1 MMKMRSTSFRLLLL
15 LLVVSLIRGNT
26 RGNDNFGEGTAVDI
40 PVPPTNVLEHGQ
52 KQKQQPTVVTKF
64 CHLIVLVHGYLGSE
78 REQEYLGEALS
89 TRGNTTSNTSP
100 QHDFVILYSTAN
112 VGKTTDGIA
121 PGGKRLA
128 AEIYTWIQH
137 YQHEADADDNNDATH
152 HRTIVTLSIIGNSLG
167 GLYSRYALGELYY
180 NRTDYPENIF
190 RATTDEEQR
199 ADGMMTILPLVFC
212 STSSPHLGVSQE
224 LFLSVPHWLEPYL
237 ATGLQQQTLHDLFS
251 NVQKKATIVY
261 DMCDP
266 DHTTTND
273 EEQEQDDTPR
283 NYLRPLQ
290 LFHKRIA
297 VANAYNTDFLVSV
310 ASAAFLSAD
319 STSLHYAP
327 EEDDDVKEA
336 EADTA
341 TVTTATCSSASSSSS
356 SSSTSAA
363 PDEDE
368 EETTSTTNPNT
379 CNRLPSDRPP
389 NRWMEH
395 MDMVLLQVTTT
406 PDPAGIGTTMD
417 TTKKRTNS
425 NTQTLDR
432 RQVCAENLD
441 QLGWHK
447 IFLDTRALLPSWM
460 VLPLASEL
468 LAPSPAIDTKTT
480 STTQRRSAY
489 TSQELYGELKRYG
502 TLLPIAHPLNMA
514 NAKTPWYRSLTAR
527 GQPIMDALADLL
539 VTDIRRLAEQT
550 HIVTHKQAR
559 TNNKNENNN

>member
-1 MMKMRSTSFRLLLL
+1 
-15 LLVVSLIRGNT
+15 
-26 RGNDNFGEGTAVDI
+26 
-40 PVPPTNVLEHGQ
+40 
-52 KQKQQPTVVTKF
+52 
-64 CHLIVLVHGYLGSE
+64 
-78 REQEYLGEALS
+78 
-89 TRGNTTSNTSP
+89 
-100 QHDFVILYSTAN
+100 
-112 VGKTTDGIA
+112 
-121 PGGKRLA
+121 
-128 AEIYTWIQH
+128 
-137 YQHEADADDNNDATH
+137 
-152 HRTIVTLSIIGNSLG
+152 LSIIGNSLG

-180 NRTDYPENIF
+180 NRTDYPTNLF
-190 RATTDEEQR
+190 RATTEEQR
-199 ADGMMTILPLVFC
+199 AGGTMPILPLVFC

-237 ATGLQQQTLHDLFS
+237 ATGLQQQTMHDLFS
-251 NVQKKATIVY
+251 NVQHKATIVY

-266 DHTTTND
+266 EHTTTND
-273 EEQEQDDTPR
+273 EEETDDTQR

-319 STSLHYAP
+319 STSLHYAQ
-327 EEDDDVKEA
+327 EDDNDEQEA
-336 EADTA
+336 EADTV
-341 TVTTATCSSASSSSS
+341 VTAATCSSASSSSS
-356 SSSTSAA
+356 SSSNSSNNSAA
-363 PDEDE
+363 PDEEE

-379 CNRLPSDRPP
+379 CNRLPSDRTP
-389 NRWMEH
+389 NRWMEN

-406 PDPAGIGTTMD
+406 PDPAEIGTTQD
-417 TTKKRTNS
+417 TTKKSTHIK
-425 NTQTLDR
+425 TQTLDR

-460 VLPLASEL
+460 VLPLTSEL
-468 LAPSPAIDTKTT
+468 LESDDTHNNTT
-480 STTQRRSAY
+480 TRRRAY
-489 TSQELYGELKRYG
+489 TSQDLHKELKRYG

-550 HIVTHKQAR
+550 QQGR
-559 TNNKNENNN
+559 TTSKG